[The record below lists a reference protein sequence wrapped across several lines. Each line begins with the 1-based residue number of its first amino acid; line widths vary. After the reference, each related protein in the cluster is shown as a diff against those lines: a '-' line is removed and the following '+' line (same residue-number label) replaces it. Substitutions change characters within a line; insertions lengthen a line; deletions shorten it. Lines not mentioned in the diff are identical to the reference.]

1 MRHLFQGLSIAVL
14 FVTGTACAQ
23 ERITLPRFY
32 LEGQVGGVSMVD
44 LSSKPLTGNG
54 TVNGGAVSYNNL
66 TLSQS
71 TDTAM
76 SYGAEFGLRNLF
88 NSRFRL
94 GLSWVGFKQKINDVS
109 GTGAFTTTGGTY
121 TLGAGSIPPNSAL
134 VAAGIHYDNRI
145 NIFTANAYYDFRQ
158 VMWHRPFIG
167 FGVGTAD
174 IEHSTKK
181 SLTMTGSVGT
191 QVNIT
196 SNIYAGV
203 KLTGYWIK
211 GPKDGLIDYK
221 PITAGTA
228 LFTTG
233 VHF

>member
-1 MRHLFQGLSIAVL
+1 MRIFQGLSIIVL
-14 FVTGTACAQ
+14 LAAGCASAE
-23 ERITLPRFY
+23 ERITLPKLY
-32 LEGQVGGVSMVD
+32 LEGQVGAVALGD
-44 LSSKPLTGNG
+44 LDSKPLTGTGLMNG
-54 TVNGGAVSYNNL
+54 SSVTYNNFK
-66 TLSQS
+66 LSQ
-71 TDTAM
+71 TADPTTA
-76 SYGAEFGLRNLF
+76 YGGEIGIRNLF
-88 NSRFRL
+88 NTRFRL
-94 GLSWVGFKQKINDVS
+94 GLAWVGFQQKIKDIN
-109 GTGAFTTTGGTY
+109 GTGGFTTTGGTY
-121 TLGAGSIPPNSAL
+121 TLGAGSTPPNSAL
-134 VAAGIHYDNRI
+134 SAAGVHFDNRL
-145 NIFTANAYYDFRQ
+145 NIYTANAYYDFRQ

-196 SNIYAGV
+196 RNIYAGV